1 MRPVGKLLS
10 SSAAGK
16 LLAIRPVLRK
26 TFPAAAAVA
35 TESAEATRGT
45 SATQAPT
52 IAPTAPA
59 FAPIAPATTAFATS
73 AALDATLAATTKDDP

>member
-1 MRPVGKLLS
+1 MRPVGRLLS
-10 SSAAGK
+10 PATAGK
-16 LLAIRPVLRK
+16 LLAIRLVLRK

-52 IAPTAPA
+52 IV
-59 FAPIAPATTAFATS
+59 PIAPATTAFATS